1 MALDPEEIKRKR
13 QLRQQQREKQKKIK
27 RILLILIP
35 VLVLLA
41 VGALLFFLLRPGST
55 PPATTPA
62 DPSGSAALS
71 DPSDPQAEVEDDPN
85 KTVVRLVAAGDLNVK
100 DAVIASGGTTY
111 DYTDTFIDV
120 APILADGDITLL
132 NFEGNLCGTPYGTE
146 TASAPQE
153 LMTALSNIGVDM
165 IQLAN
170 SYSINH
176 GISGLRNTINGVKA
190 AGMEPLGVYA
200 DENEYRLGKG
210 YTIKEVNGIKIAFI
224 AFTKGMDGMT
234 LPPGSEHCVNVL
246 YSDYDSTYQSVNTSA
261 ITSVLD
267 AAASAKPDF
276 TVVLLHW
283 GSEYN
288 DNISASQK
296 RILNLLKNRGVDCIL
311 GTHSHY
317 VQKME
322 FNEEA
327 GTFIAYSLGDFCSDG
342 VRSGTEYSVI
352 LELEITK
359 DLETEETKVTGYNFT
374 PIYMVTENNEPLRVV
389 QIAPAMAAFNSAYI
403 DPVSQLS
410 YDEMVYALERIK
422 ARIQGS

>member
-1 MALDPEEIKRKR
+1 MPLDPEEMRQKR
-13 QLRQQQREKQKKIK
+13 QQWQEKRAKQLKRR
-27 RILLILIP
+27 RILLIVIP
-35 VLVLLA
+35 LAVLLVA
-41 VGALLFFLLRPGST
+41 GGLLYLFLGPGMT
-55 PPATTPA
+55 PSASKPAEKPTDPQPTEPAT
-62 DPSGSAALS
+62 
-71 DPSDPQAEVEDDPN
+71 
-85 KTVVRLVAAGDLNVK
+85 TVVRLAAAGDLNIN
-100 DAVIASGGTTY
+100 DALIASGGTAF
-111 DYTDTFIDV
+111 DFTDTFLDV
-120 APILADGDITLL
+120 APLLADADLSLL
-132 NFEGNLCGTPYGTE
+132 NLEGNLCGTPYGTQ

-176 GISGLRNTINGVKA
+176 GISGLRNTIEGVKA

-200 DENEYRLGKG
+200 NENEYRLGKG
-210 YTIKEVNGIKIAFI
+210 YTIREVNGIEIAFI

-234 LPPGSEHCVNVL
+234 LPAGSEHCVNVL
-246 YSDYDSTYQSVNTSA
+246 YKDYDSTYQSVNTNA
-261 ITSVLD
+261 ITAVLD

-288 DNISASQK
+288 DNISSSQQ
-296 RILNLLKNRGVDCIL
+296 RILNILKSRDVDCIL

-322 FNEEA
+322 FDQEK
-327 GTFIAYSLGDFCSDG
+327 GTFLAYSLGDFCSDG

-359 DLETEETKVTGYNFT
+359 NLETEETKVTGYNVI
-374 PIYMVTENNEPLRVV
+374 PIYMVTEEDQPLRVV
-389 QIAPAMAAFNSAYI
+389 QIAPAMAAFDGAYI
-403 DPVSQLS
+403 DPVTQFS
-410 YDEMVYALERIK
+410 YDEMVYALERIA
-422 ARIQGS
+422 ARIKGE

>member
-13 QLRQQQREKQKKIK
+13 QLRQQQREKRRKIK
-27 RILLILIP
+27 RLLLILIP

-41 VGALLFFLLRPGST
+41 VGALLFFLLRPGSNS
-55 PPATTPA
+55 PATTPA
-62 DPSGSAALS
+62 APSDSSSLADPSQSL
-71 DPSDPQAEVEDDPN
+71 PAEEDPN
-85 KTVVRLVAAGDLNVK
+85 KTVVRLVAAGDLNAK

-146 TASAPQE
+146 SASAPQE

-176 GISGLRNTINGVKA
+176 GISGLRNTIDGVRA

-288 DNISASQK
+288 DNISSSQK

-327 GTFIAYSLGDFCSDG
+327 GTFVAYSLGDFCSDG

-359 DLETEETKVTGYNFT
+359 DLQTEETKVTGYTFT
-374 PIYMVTENNEPLRVV
+374 PIYMVTEADEPLRVV

-410 YDEMVYALERIK
+410 YDEMVYALERIA

>member
-13 QLRQQQREKQKKIK
+13 QLRQQQREKQRKIK
-27 RILLILIP
+27 RLLLILIP

-41 VGALLFFLLRPGST
+41 VGALLFFLLRPGSKS
-55 PPATTPA
+55 PATTPA
-62 DPSGSAALS
+62 APSDSTSLADPSQSL
-71 DPSDPQAEVEDDPN
+71 PAEEDPN

-146 TASAPQE
+146 SASAPQE

-176 GISGLRNTINGVKA
+176 GISGLRNTIVGVRA

-288 DNISASQK
+288 DNISSSQK

-327 GTFIAYSLGDFCSDG
+327 GTFVAYSLGDFCSDG

-359 DLETEETKVTGYNFT
+359 DLQTEETKVTGYTFT
-374 PIYMVTENNEPLRVV
+374 PIYMVTEADEPLRVV

-410 YDEMVYALERIK
+410 YDEMVYALERIA

>member
-13 QLRQQQREKQKKIK
+13 QLRQQQREKQRKIK
-27 RILLILIP
+27 RLLLILIP

-41 VGALLFFLLRPGST
+41 VGALLFFLLRPGSNS
-55 PPATTPA
+55 PATTPA
-62 DPSGSAALS
+62 APSDSTSLADPSQSL
-71 DPSDPQAEVEDDPN
+71 PAEEDPN

-146 TASAPQE
+146 SASAPQE

-176 GISGLRNTINGVKA
+176 DISGLRNTIDGVRA

-288 DNISASQK
+288 DNISSSQK

-327 GTFIAYSLGDFCSDG
+327 GTFVAYSLGDFCSDG

-359 DLETEETKVTGYNFT
+359 DLQTEETKVTGYTFT
-374 PIYMVTENNEPLRVV
+374 PIYMVTEADEPLRVV

-410 YDEMVYALERIK
+410 YDEMVYALERIA